1 MNNTLFDMLYP
12 EGNTDDEQEDLPYD
26 GDLQNS
32 HQYNYVSQNF
42 EEFPSMENASQ
53 SALTLTSSQMSYCS
67 QEKSDIKV
75 QLPQKKINLVSLS
88 RENDMEFTMTA
99 GKELL
104 TWGAIGSG
112 RNQHISNSKISKVLL
127 RHFPKEELASSCN
140 LIDLETIPEISF
152 TESFD
157 ETIQNKIKSSGN
169 ARIFLSREEEEN
181 NIEQKITCE
190 SVEKSWDFIQ
200 VEQFT
205 IKDSINATDGRKD
218 LKENNSQF
226 VTQKEDTTNE
236 ELGTSVP
243 KDEYKDQK
251 YLMEIN
257 ESSQNK
263 KYSQHQVHYQLPDFS
278 NIAPKIKIPKGKSN
292 NKPNPIIKRSKSS
305 PNLLGKSAVVKDIL
319 EAMNSLESVAAKN
332 EEEEIRIAELDQ
344 HLEMLTKHAEAQN
357 HIDHLRFNA
366 KILPSSNSHRTNFN
380 IKGQGTGINSELS
393 TIPPVT
399 VPVKPMLNF
408 SKSPSDLQ
416 SGGMVSA
423 LADARKPS
431 PMNPFLL
438 QKVTE
443 ERKLLQMLKE
453 QTEEM
458 KAKVETF
465 SKCMTEGVVPAEERH
480 QLLRLLKGQLD
491 QLEQNYLTTKE
502 EHCAL
507 RLQSYKYSST
517 SIVEFDPDRKVEGE
531 IFKLGMLLEG
541 IEDNIYKTCNPHSSA
556 FVTSPSFTSP
566 KSVSY
571 SYSNHSESPVV
582 SGSSPSPEKTAMEV
596 NIKHETFG
604 ENRSNHME
612 EKRYQQPNQGGECH
626 LFQPQNLNY
635 WEMKSPP
642 PANTRCTNQSKSAPV
657 SLSRSKEQAN
667 PTYPSNQ
674 FLEGLGNSSKEHNII
689 IHPRLKIQLS
699 NRPACSCSSNR
710 NKKVDYRKADRGKSD
725 CEQFS
730 IFLEGK
736 AADFNSSDSDS
747 EETSFCDRLSS
758 STDACLEQNH
768 GSITVDSNKPNQ
780 ASSQKA
786 DTGFQR
792 IYADKQPEQFIDRLW
807 ERHNR
812 HIPETRYSKMQD
824 TIILS
829 PQYLGRRDLYGR
841 RLTSPERSRHTNAA
855 VLSSTLD
862 GVIETA
868 NSLKRTSEHM
878 MQVISEDLAKANIQ
892 TLSHVTGS
900 QHCI

>member
-1 MNNTLFDMLYP
+1 MTNTLFDVLYP
-12 EGNTDDEQEDLPYD
+12 EDNTDDEQEDLPYD
-26 GDLQNS
+26 GDLQNRY
-32 HQYNYVSQNF
+32 QYNYVSQNL
-42 EEFPSMENASQ
+42 EEFPSVENASQ

-67 QEKSDIKV
+67 QEKSDTKT
-75 QLPQKKINLVSLS
+75 QLPQKKISLESLS
-88 RENDMEFTMTA
+88 RKNDIEFTMTA
-99 GKELL
+99 RKELL
-104 TWGAIGSG
+104 TWDAISSG

-140 LIDLETIPEISF
+140 LIDSETIPEISF

-157 ETIQNKIKSSGN
+157 ETIQNKTKSSGN
-169 ARIFLSREEEEN
+169 ARIFLSREEEN
-181 NIEQKITCE
+181 NLEQKITCE
-190 SVEKSWDFIQ
+190 SVKKSFIQ
-200 VEQFT
+200 VEKFT
-205 IKDSINATDGRKD
+205 IKDSINAPDGRKD
-218 LKENNSQF
+218 LKENNSQL
-226 VTQKEDTTNE
+226 VTQKEDTISE
-236 ELGTSVP
+236 ELGGTSIP
-243 KDEYKDQK
+243 KDEYQEQK

-257 ESSQNK
+257 GSSQNK

-278 NIAPKIKIPKGKSN
+278 KIAPKIKIPKGKSN
-292 NKPNPIIKRSKSS
+292 NKPNPIIKRAKTS

-332 EEEEIRIAELDQ
+332 EEEEMRIAELDQ

-366 KILPSSNSHRTNFN
+366 KKLPSSNSHRTNFD

-399 VPVKPMLNF
+399 VPVKPMLSF
-408 SKSPSDLQ
+408 SESPLADLQ
-416 SGGMVSA
+416 TGGMVSP

-443 ERKLLQMLKE
+443 ERKLSEMLKE

-465 SKCMTEGVVPAEERH
+465 SKCMTEGVLPAEERH
-480 QLLRLLKGQLD
+480 QLLKLLKGQLD

-502 EHCAL
+502 KHCSL
-507 RLQSYKYSST
+507 QLQSYKYSSP

-541 IEDNIYKTCNPHSSA
+541 IGENIDKTCNHHSST

-571 SYSNHSESPVV
+571 SYSNCSESPVV
-582 SGSSPSPEKTAMEV
+582 SRSSHSPEKTAMEV
-596 NIKHETFG
+596 NIKNEKYG
-604 ENRSNHME
+604 ENRSDHME
-612 EKRYQQPNQGGECH
+612 EKRYQQPSQGNGGH
-626 LFQPQNLNY
+626 LFQPQNLSY

-642 PANTRCTNQSKSAPV
+642 SANPCSTNHPESAPV
-657 SLSRSKEQAN
+657 GPSRSKEQGRPTY

-674 FLEGLGNSSKEHNII
+674 FLEELGNSSKEHNII

-699 NRPACSCSSNR
+699 SRPTCSCSSNR
-710 NKKVDYRKADRGKSD
+710 NKKEDYRKTDRGKSD

-736 AADFNSSDSDS
+736 AADFNSS
-747 EETSFCDRLSS
+747 
-758 STDACLEQNH
+758 
-768 GSITVDSNKPNQ
+768 

-786 DTGFQR
+786 DTSFQR
-792 IYADKQPEQFIDRLW
+792 IYYKEPEQFIDRLW
-807 ERHNR
+807 DRHNL
-812 HIPETRYSKMQD
+812 HVPQTTYSKMQD
-824 TIILS
+824 TIIIS
-829 PQYLGRRDLYGR
+829 PQYLGRRDMYGR
-841 RLTSPERSRHTNAA
+841 RLTSPERNRHTSAA

-862 GVIETA
+862 GIIETA

-878 MQVISEDLAKANIQ
+878 MQVISEDLTKANIQ
-892 TLSHVTGS
+892 TSSHVTRS
-900 QHCI
+900 QHSIGMCYENYQNNV